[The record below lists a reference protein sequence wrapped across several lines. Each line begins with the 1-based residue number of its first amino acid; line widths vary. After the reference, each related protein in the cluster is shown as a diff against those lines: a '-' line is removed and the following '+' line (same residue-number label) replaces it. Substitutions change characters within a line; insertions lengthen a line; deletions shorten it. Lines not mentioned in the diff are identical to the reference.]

1 MTGKYRLRIT
11 LKTEFPNKWL
21 DEEDLPGFR
30 RSIQSYYNAF
40 QAISQDIM
48 RVLELGLELSN
59 RQIVNR
65 STFDN
70 SELRL
75 NYYPEV
81 MVKEL
86 SAGNARRAS
95 PHIDSGIIPLLL
107 QDQVGGLEVEDRR
120 RPGTFLPVVSG
131 NSVDLVF
138 NVSDT

>member
-1 MTGKYRLRIT
+1 MKGKYRLRIT

-30 RSIQSYYNAF
+30 CSIQSYYNAF

-59 RQIVNR
+59 RQIVSR

-75 NYYPEV
+75 NYYPEN
-81 MVKEL
+81 MVK
-86 SAGNARRAS
+86 
-95 PHIDSGIIPLLL
+95 
-107 QDQVGGLEVEDRR
+107 
-120 RPGTFLPVVSG
+120 
-131 NSVDLVF
+131 
-138 NVSDT
+138 